1 MVGKVDLSN
10 DTFRYND
17 KGFTAII
24 NQLIELCNFHYQKYN
39 NFEIN
44 FSDYWVE
51 NFYDVPKKN
60 ITDNFYDVSL
70 LWLDDF
76 FRTIHCHMSIHNMV
90 SLHGHKT
97 MRFHALEIYIPC

>member
-39 NFEIN
+39 NFEIIGLKI
-44 FSDYWVE
+44 FMT
-51 NFYDVPKKN
+51 FPKK
-60 ITDNFYDVSL
+60 ILPIIFT
-70 LWLDDF
+70 
-76 FRTIHCHMSIHNMV
+76 MSHYF
-90 SLHGHKT
+90 G
-97 MRFHALEIYIPC
+97 